1 MSAIDKIQH
10 RSDIKL
16 KRLKSD
22 AEEFCF
28 ELRRPYV
35 ERTSIDKLP
44 IDPIFPI
51 IQTHVSMFA
60 IDKVQHR
67 LAIPFGRITKW
78 CSPFGPL
85 LNAHP

>member
-1 MSAIDKIQH
+1 MSAIDRIQH

-22 AEEFCF
+22 AEEFGF

-51 IQTHVSMFA
+51 IQTHVSIFT
-60 IDKVQHR
+60 IGKTEHR
-67 LAIPFGRITKW
+67 SVIRFRGNK
-78 CSPFGPL
+78 
-85 LNAHP
+85 N